1 MSDPKT
7 LKSLPHFESDD
18 DAERFVETA
27 DLTQFDLS
35 GAKPAAYEFRAKDT
49 TISMRVS
56 KDLLDAVKARAAQD
70 GVPYQRFIR
79 QTLEA
84 AVSGQKR

>member
-1 MSDPKT
+1 MNKT
-7 LKSLPHFESDD
+7 KAKLPSFTTDEA
-18 DAERFVETA
+18 AEDFVANA

-35 GAKPAAYEFRAKDT
+35 GAVPVRYEFKAKAA

-56 KDLLDAVKARAAQD
+56 QELLDAVKAQAEQD

-84 AVSGQKR
+84 AVSSRKR

>member
-1 MSDPKT
+1 MSKAGAKP
-7 LKSLPHFESDD
+7 LPHFETDEA
-18 DAERFVETA
+18 AEDFVATA
-27 DLTQFDLS
+27 DLTRFDLS
-35 GAKPAAYEFRAKDT
+35 QGVPVRYEFKAKEA

-56 KDLLDAVKARAAQD
+56 QELLDAVKARAAQD

-84 AVSGQKR
+84 AISRRKR

>member
-1 MSDPKT
+1 MSKT
-7 LKSLPHFESDD
+7 TAKLPSFATDEE
-18 DAERFVETA
+18 AENFVANA
-27 DLTQFDLS
+27 DLTRFDLS
-35 GAKPAAYEFRAKDT
+35 GGVPVQFEFKAKAA

-56 KDLLDAVKARAAQD
+56 QELLKAVKARAEQD

-84 AVSGQKR
+84 AVFRRKS

>member
-1 MSDPKT
+1 MSAKT
-7 LKSLPHFESDD
+7 LKPLPHFDS
-18 DAERFVETA
+18 DAEAEHFVDTA
-27 DLTQFDLS
+27 DLTKFDLG
-35 GAKPAAYEFRAKDT
+35 GAKPAGYEFRNKDT

-56 KDLLDAVKARAAQD
+56 RDLLDAVKARAARD

-84 AVSGQKR
+84 AIAKPRR

>member
-1 MSDPKT
+1 MSNQTPKA
-7 LKSLPHFESDD
+7 LPSFDSDAA
-18 DAERFVETA
+18 AEAFVESA

-35 GAKPAAYEFRAKDT
+35 GAEPVHYEFKAKAA

-56 KDLLDAVKARAAQD
+56 QELLDAVKARAEQD

-84 AVSGQKR
+84 AVARTKR

>member
-1 MSDPKT
+1 MNDPKN
-7 LKSLPHFESDD
+7 LKPLPSFKTDD
-18 DAERFVETA
+18 EAEDFVDTA
-27 DLTQFDLS
+27 DLTQFDL
-35 GAKPAAYEFRAKDT
+35 GEGRPAGYEFRTKDM

-84 AVSGQKR
+84 AVSGRKR

>member
-1 MSDPKT
+1 MSKPNAK
-7 LKSLPHFESDD
+7 LPSFATDD
-18 DAERFVETA
+18 QAEAFVANA
-27 DLTQFDLS
+27 DLSQFDLS
-35 GAKPAAYEFRAKDT
+35 GGVPVRYEFKAKAA

-56 KDLLDAVKARAAQD
+56 QDLLDAVKARAKQD

-84 AVSGQKR
+84 AVSRNKG